1 MCWTPNGKKIP
12 LINTNNSKLLIV
24 TTIIIAEVNEVQ
36 SVFAW
41 YVSTLYVVTFCD
53 NIYITKHL
61 CIGLYICRRMKEKKE
76 LQAIKE
82 LNEIDDKH
90 LKKIKDNDSDK
101 EK

>member
-1 MCWTPNGKKIP
+1 MR
-12 LINTNNSKLLIV
+12 
-24 TTIIIAEVNEVQ
+24 
-36 SVFAW
+36 
-41 YVSTLYVVTFCD
+41 TLYVITFCE
-53 NIYITKHL
+53 NIYITKHFR
-61 CIGLYICRRMKEKKE
+61 IQLYICRRMKEKKE

>member
-1 MCWTPNGKKIP
+1 
-12 LINTNNSKLLIV
+12 
-24 TTIIIAEVNEVQ
+24 
-36 SVFAW
+36 
-41 YVSTLYVVTFCD
+41 
-53 NIYITKHL
+53 
-61 CIGLYICRRMKEKKE
+61 MKEKKE